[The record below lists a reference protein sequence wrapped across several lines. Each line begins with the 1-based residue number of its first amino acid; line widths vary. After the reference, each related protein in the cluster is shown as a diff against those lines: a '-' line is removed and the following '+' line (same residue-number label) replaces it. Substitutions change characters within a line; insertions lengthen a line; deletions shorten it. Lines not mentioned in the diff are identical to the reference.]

1 MIPESKALRNIF
13 RPRGNV
19 ATLPY

>member
-1 MIPESKALRNIF
+1 MIPESKALRNIL
-13 RPRGNV
+13 RPTGNV